1 MSFRTKKQ
9 DNKRQANIISY
20 LKKNKHINY
29 LKNMKSLINLWNLKK
44 MGKKE
49 SEKKKEV
56 FRKM

>member
-20 LKKNKHINY
+20 LKKNKHIHY

-49 SEKKKEV
+49 SEKKNEV